1 MLISPTWSIFFR
13 WPRCRDAFQWC
24 QDTQPGMQISWR
36 GLERKY
42 YDQQTSHLDD
52 SCDAETTLMGW
63 IPIKIFRLDTSF
75 QQILMSKY
83 CWSRYQIPSGT
94 KVYRM
99 HLPYLNYERCQRP
112 ENLEKMIH
120 KYDGISPPNLFVP
133 GWCLNIPVGM
143 KSTNCCHNLEKYCHI
158 HKHSVSKEA
167 YGWYQTFYQHN
178 HRNACKQ
185 KVKLQR
191 RRAGLRNCSPD

>member
-13 WPRCRDAFQWC
+13 SPCCRDAFQWC

-63 IPIKIFRLDTSF
+63 IPIKYLVLTRLFSKFSCQSSVHPDT
-75 QQILMSKY
+75 
-83 CWSRYQIPSGT
+83 RYHPAQRCTGC
-94 KVYRM
+94 
-99 HLPYLNYERCQRP
+99 YLNYERCQRP

-143 KSTNCCHNLEKYCHI
+143 KSTNCYHNLEKYCHI

-191 RRAGLRNCSPD
+191 RRAGLRNCRPD